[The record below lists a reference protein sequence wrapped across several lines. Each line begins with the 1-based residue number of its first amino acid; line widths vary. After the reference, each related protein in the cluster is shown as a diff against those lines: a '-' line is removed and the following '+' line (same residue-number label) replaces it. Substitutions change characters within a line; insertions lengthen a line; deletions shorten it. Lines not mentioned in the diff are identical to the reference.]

1 VSAPY
6 AYEYSVIR
14 VVPRVER
21 EEFVNVGVIVF
32 CDVCNFLRAGVE
44 LDQGRLLALWPEIDL
59 VTLKEYLDGLC
70 RLCAG
75 GASAGPIGL
84 LSARERFRWLVAP
97 RSTILQ
103 TSAPHAG
110 LCEQPELALERL
122 LESLVRTQ
130 QRPG

>member
-1 VSAPY
+1 VSAPN

-14 VVPRVER
+14 VVPRAER

-32 CDVCNFLRAGVE
+32 CDACNFLGARTL
-44 LDQGRLLALWPEIDL
+44 LDEGRLLALWPEIDL
-59 VTLKEYLDGLC
+59 VVVKDHLDGIS
-70 RLCAG
+70 RISMG
-75 GASAGPIGL
+75 GVSAAPIGL

-110 LCEQPELALERL
+110 LCEQPDLALERL
-122 LESLVRTQ
+122 LDRLVSTK
-130 QRPG
+130 PHS